1 MAKQT
6 PEYPYKP
13 EYAIPPGWLLE
24 SHLEAREMSQ
34 AECARRC
41 GRSPKLISEI
51 VSGKAPIE
59 PDTAL
64 QLEKVLGLRSE
75 IWLGVE
81 KDYRLYLARQAESE
95 RAAEEAEWL
104 QSFPVSSLV
113 KRGLLPR
120 RASVAERVE
129 TLLAFFGVA
138 SVVAWQARYGS
149 MQVAFR
155 QSPSVASEDTAL
167 ATWLRLGEIK
177 AEKTECDEYDASR
190 FRTALRLIREMSREP
205 VAETWDRVKT
215 LCRQNGVA
223 LIYVEPLPR
232 AAVSGAARWLTP
244 RKALIQL
251 SGRYKTNDQFWFSF
265 FHEAAHLLLHSKRTV
280 FVNSAASGARTV
292 TSESEATESEAN
304 MWAANWLVPSNQWK
318 RFAATCP
325 QSAAEVT
332 AFAEK
337 QGIAPGIVVGRLQRE
352 GTLPWTHLNG
362 LKEPG
367 LPRCN

>member
-1 MAKQT
+1 MAKQK
-6 PEYPYKP
+6 PEYPYTP

-81 KDYRLYLARQAESE
+81 KDYRLYLARQAEAE

-104 QSFPVSSLV
+104 MSFPVSALV
-113 KRGLLPR
+113 TRGLLPR
-120 RASVAERVE
+120 RTSVAERVE
-129 TLLAFFGVA
+129 RLLAFFGVA
-138 SVVAWQARYGS
+138 SVAAWEARYGS

-167 ATWLRLGEIK
+167 ATWLRLGEIE
-177 AEKTECDEYDASR
+177 AEKTECDEYDARR
-190 FRTALRLIREMSREP
+190 FKAALRLIRELSREP
-205 VAETWDRVKT
+205 VVEAWDEVQA
-215 LCRQNGVA
+215 LCQQNGVA
-223 LIYVEPLPR
+223 LIYVEPLPK

-280 FVNSAASGARTV
+280 FVDSTASAARTV
-292 TSESEATESEAN
+292 ASEREAAESEAN
-304 MWAANWLVPSNQWK
+304 MWAANWLVPSSQWE
-318 RFAATCP
+318 RFAATWP
-325 QSAAEVT
+325 QSSAEVT
-332 AFAEK
+332 AFADR
-337 QGIAPGIVVGRLQRE
+337 QRIAPGIVVGRLQRE
-352 GTLPWTHLNG
+352 GKIPWTHLNG

-367 LPRCN
+367 LPSCD